1 MTAPTSVPA
10 LADPQSPAASRQTP
24 TYGVYIHVPFCI
36 RKCSYCSFYSLPGHG
51 KWFDQY
57 VETVTTLIKQQAS
70 SAWLKGRQP
79 ESIFFGGGTPTVL
92 LPEQL
97 VGILHECR
105 RSFGGTFTE
114 LEVSVEVNPATIDY
128 KGLACLHRGG
138 FNRISI
144 GAQSLDDS
152 ELRRLGRVHTA
163 ADVYAT
169 VRQARKAGFANL
181 SLDLMYG
188 LPEQQPARWRQ
199 TLNQALELQPDH
211 LSLYELTVE
220 EKTPFAVLAGQGALD
235 LPGEEDVL
243 AMMDYSCRI
252 VEQSGLKRYEISNY
266 ARSGYECFHNINY
279 WQNGSYLG
287 FGPGAV
293 SCISGLRTTMPADVE
308 QFCRRVKAGTSVVTH
323 EEKLTSEERFR
334 ETVIMGLRMLR
345 GVSLSELENRFAVNP
360 VTYYGATL
368 DRLME
373 QQMVEIN
380 DGCLRLTSQGLLLA
394 NMVMSELV

>member
-235 LPGEEDVL
+235 LPG
-243 AMMDYSCRI
+243 
-252 VEQSGLKRYEISNY
+252 
-266 ARSGYECFHNINY
+266 
-279 WQNGSYLG
+279 
-287 FGPGAV
+287 
-293 SCISGLRTTMPADVE
+293 
-308 QFCRRVKAGTSVVTH
+308 
-323 EEKLTSEERFR
+323 
-334 ETVIMGLRMLR
+334 
-345 GVSLSELENRFAVNP
+345 
-360 VTYYGATL
+360 
-368 DRLME
+368 
-373 QQMVEIN
+373 
-380 DGCLRLTSQGLLLA
+380 
-394 NMVMSELV
+394 